1 MLCCGG
7 GKTKSKTLTCEV
19 VLLDGS
25 FITFSKSQNIKPN
38 TKVETL
44 IKLVCDHLH
53 LKEKKYFGLKAK
65 NNLSK
70 QNWLDHAKSLSSEIH
85 FSETSNNKMVALE
98 FGVRFYAEH
107 PSQLAD
113 EVTRYLFFLQLK
125 RDLLHGKLVC
135 PWKLSTQLSALA
147 LQSELGDYCLSE
159 HKRGYVSEFRFIP
172 HQDEVFEKEVGRLHA
187 QYSGLTPAG
196 AEIKYLKKCKQIDMY
211 GVDLLS
217 SKVRDSPKMTELQ
230 IGLSPRGIETFK
242 NKRRINIFYWPQVL
256 QIKNKSTTLQLE
268 VMSKNNQTTTHTFTC
283 DNDCR
288 STCNLIRSHLHFHTM
303 TSQYESKN
311 SDDQYEVVRLSSKR
325 YPPRT
330 QHKYNENVAGNVKSE
345 VSNIKTENK
354 TPPEN
359 QENVKTY
366 QVNDNGSMFNA
377 SRYMTPTSERKQRH
391 QRHKQTLS
399 DNESHQRSRNR
410 SRTGRSSGEDSD
422 SPSKRRIRARR
433 NRQYRD
439 HNTNRS
445 NTNRSRGRPNQ
456 YFTDSEMI
464 NRIDA
469 QITNKKSYRHHKP
482 TNKRS
487 SYTSELAK
495 QQLWEHIRKEQTQM
509 EGFANQ
515 YEIPYT
521 EVKTTGIPH
530 KQVKRRPSY
539 RKSSDILGS
548 KPRINGYT
556 DDDDGLLEPLQITTT
571 HATYRNKP
579 NHQYNQARPRIKSG
593 HKLDWDTKS
602 GHISDYS
609 VSSSVSRKSR
619 GNRRK
624 SDHIIYTQI

>member
-7 GKTKSKTLTCEV
+7 GKSKSKTKLTCEV

-44 IKLVCDHLH
+44 IKLVCEHLH
-53 LKEKKYFGLKAK
+53 LKENKYFGLKAK
-65 NNLSK
+65 SNLAKK
-70 QNWLDHAKSLSSEIH
+70 QNWLDPAKSLSSEVH
-85 FSETSNNKMVALE
+85 LSETSPNKMVFLE
-98 FGVRFYAEH
+98 FGVRFYAEQPGH
-107 PSQLAD
+107 LAD

-125 RDLLHGKLVC
+125 RDVLSGKLVC
-135 PWKLSTQLSALA
+135 PWKLATQLSALA

-159 HKRGYVSEFRFIP
+159 HKRGYVSEFRFVP
-172 HQDEVFEKEVGRLHA
+172 HQDESFEKEVARLHA

-196 AEIKYLKKCKQIDMY
+196 AEVKYLKKCKQVDLY
-211 GVDLLS
+211 GVDLIGC
-217 SKVRDSPKMTELQ
+217 KFRDSPNTTEYQ
-230 IGLSPRGIETFK
+230 IGLSPRGIETFR
-242 NKRRINIFYWPQVL
+242 NKRRVSIFYWPQVL
-256 QIKNKSTTLQLE
+256 VVKSKNAQLQVD
-268 VMSKNNQTTTHTFTC
+268 VMSKNGQSATHTFHC
-283 DNDCR
+283 DHDVT
-288 STCNLIRSHLHFHTM
+288 SVCNVIRSHLHFHAM
-303 TSQYESKN
+303 TSRYESKD

-325 YPPRT
+325 YPPRV
-330 QHKYNENVAGNVKSE
+330 QQNHNENVAVNLQPDVYKLE
-345 VSNIKTENK
+345 AENK
-354 TPPEN
+354 SVPEN
-359 QENVKTY
+359 KENVNTY

-391 QRHKQTLS
+391 HRHKQALS

-410 SRTGRSSGEDSD
+410 SRGRSSGEESD

-439 HNTNRS
+439 HNTTR
-445 NTNRSRGRPNQ
+445 RRPNQ

-464 NRIDA
+464 NRIDT

-482 TNKRS
+482 NNKRS

-515 YEIPYT
+515 FDIPYT
-521 EVKTTGIPH
+521 EVKTRGNPH

-556 DDDDGLLEPLQITTT
+556 DDDDGLLEPLQVTTT
-571 HATYRNKP
+571 QTAHKNRQNYQP
-579 NHQYNQARPRIKSG
+579 NQYHVRHRTKSN

-619 GNRRK
+619 HNRRK